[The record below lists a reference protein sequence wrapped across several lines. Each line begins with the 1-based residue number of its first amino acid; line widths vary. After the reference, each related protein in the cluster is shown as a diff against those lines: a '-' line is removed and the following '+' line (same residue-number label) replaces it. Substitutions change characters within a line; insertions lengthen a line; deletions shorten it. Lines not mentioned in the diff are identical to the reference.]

1 MVMGL
6 RPGSKGSSVQLVLLL
21 EVTDGGGHAQGA
33 ETKYTLG
40 IKMGDSF
47 VDSVLRAE
55 NHLFYR
61 TVSDLVNTS
70 GNAAA
75 AGILFLF
82 NVAPVQGQ
90 GCFKTL

>member
-6 RPGSKGSSVQLVLLL
+6 RPGSKGSSEQLVLLI
-21 EVTDGGGHAQGA
+21 EVTDGGGRAQGA

-55 NHLFYR
+55 NHLFTKQFQTWSTLQVMLMLLASYF
-61 TVSDLVNTS
+61 
-70 GNAAA
+70 
-75 AGILFLF
+75 FLM
-82 NVAPVQGQ
+82 
-90 GCFKTL
+90 

>member
-21 EVTDGGGHAQGA
+21 EITDGGDCAQGA

-70 GNAAA
+70 GTAAA